1 VELDATYLVTGDS
14 PINTVADADRPGFI
28 IATPATAAYTLVL
41 KRDIRRAT
49 LVFLPDDQALQQLQ
63 TGSVHAVAGLR
74 DTLLRSVARVPGARV
89 LTDNIARAQQAIA
102 VPTANTAALIYVSA
116 YLAEVK
122 KSGLV
127 GAAIQETGFVG
138 ASIVP

>member
-1 VELDATYLVTGDS
+1 
-14 PINTVADADRPGFI
+14 
-28 IATPATAAYTLVL
+28 
-41 KRDIRRAT
+41 
-49 LVFLPDDQALQQLQ
+49 
-63 TGSVHAVAGLR
+63 
-74 DTLLRSVARVPGARV
+74 VARVPGARV

-102 VPTANTAALIYVSA
+102 VPKANTAALIYVSA